1 MTEDDIIKALNDAG
15 LAAFAEE
22 HDGEI
27 VTFRVADAH
36 NIGTIRLIPGK
47 FPLPLKQWASE
58 VAAWIDNG

>member
-15 LAAFAEE
+15 LAAFAEA

-27 VTFRVADAH
+27 VTFCVSDAH
-36 NIGTIRLIPGK
+36 NIGTIRLIPSK
-47 FPLPLKQWASE
+47 FPVHLKHWANE